1 MASSPSRTARS
12 PIPCATCV
20 SRSRITRPWA
30 ARSRSRRTSCSSR
43 STASPTAST
52 SATAGCRRC
61 GCARSRSPGRRSIE
75 RRARLMTRELIAVVD
90 LGAQYAQLIARR
102 VRECRVYCE
111 VLPYATTWD
120 DLASR
125 NVKGVILSGGPASV
139 YEPGAPRVDSR
150 RTRLVYRRRSAGE
163 DHALHVARREVVPR
177 RRVRQDLAVHA
188 ALADTP
194 RDELRV
200 LGAEVDDR
208 DELPG
213 HEARPP
219 LNTASSR

>member
-139 YEPGAPRVDSR
+139 YEPGAPRVDP
-150 RTRLVYRRRSAGE
+150 RLIDGRIPVLGICYGMQLMAYELGG
-163 DHALHVARREVVPR
+163 EVVG
-177 RRVRQDLAVHA
+177 
-188 ALADTP
+188 
-194 RDELRV
+194 E
-200 LGAEVDDR
+200 G
-208 DELPG
+208 
-213 HEARPP
+213 
-219 LNTASSR
+219 SREYGPAMV